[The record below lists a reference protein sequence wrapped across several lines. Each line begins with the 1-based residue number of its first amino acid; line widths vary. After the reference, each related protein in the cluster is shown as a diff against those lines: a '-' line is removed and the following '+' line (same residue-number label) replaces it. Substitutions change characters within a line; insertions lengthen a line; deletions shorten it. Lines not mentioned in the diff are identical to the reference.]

1 LSYNMRL
8 SLDFHKLHLGKLNIS
23 YINLH
28 KTVLNK
34 MKRTEYYYFDKL
46 LKPLHILRSNL
57 SSTPQSPQSPLSR
70 QSPLSPR
77 SP

>member
-1 LSYNMRL
+1 L
-8 SLDFHKLHLGKLNIS
+8 SLDFHKKYLDKLIIS

-46 LKPLHILRSNL
+46 IKR
-57 SSTPQSPQSPLSR
+57 
-70 QSPLSPR
+70 
-77 SP
+77 